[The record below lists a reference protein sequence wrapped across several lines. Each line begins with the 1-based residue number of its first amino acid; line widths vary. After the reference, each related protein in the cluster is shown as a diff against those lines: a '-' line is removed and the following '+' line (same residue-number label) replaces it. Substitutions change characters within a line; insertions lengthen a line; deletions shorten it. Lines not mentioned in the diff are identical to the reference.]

1 MIMLDRWKELAAD
14 SRMDKSTV
22 EACQSLASEMCR
34 DIFDRLGLDVQPIE
48 NALRVSGRGL
58 TYVFPTGDKLVSSNA
73 LNPPRIKLPPSLK
86 QVREGRPKKKL
97 VGGSGQR
104 PLPKGR
110 GLKENKANVD

>member
-48 NALRVSGRGL
+48 NALRVSGRGSDL
-58 TYVFPTGDKLVSSNA
+58 LVPHMRQACLLECSQSSPHQTSSFPPAGS
-73 LNPPRIKLPPSLK
+73 
-86 QVREGRPKKKL
+86 EGPAEEETRWR
-97 VGGSGQR
+97 V
-104 PLPKGR
+104 
-110 GLKENKANVD
+110 

>member
-48 NALRVSGRGL
+48 NALRISGRGL
-58 TYVFPTGDKLVSSNA
+58 TYLFPTRDKDIASKA
-73 LNPPRIKLPPSLK
+73 LDPPRNRLPAS
-86 QVREGRPKKKL
+86 PK
-97 VGGSGQR
+97 SGQGGR
-104 PLPKGR
+104 KPKPKNLGFV
-110 GLKENKANVD
+110 GQWTAAIKKI